1 MMQRILIAEI
11 SRHIGETVKL
21 AGWVSVRRD
30 HGKLVFID
38 LRDQSG
44 SVQLIALPNHTEAH
58 TVAQNIRPEWVIEVE
73 GQVNARPEKLIN
85 EKEANGAVEIEIL
98 SLIVLN
104 TAETPVFDV
113 LSHGQDINEEVRLKH
128 RYLDL
133 RRGRMQNNIRNRH
146 LLMQGVRAFYSREG
160 FLEIE
165 TPLLTKSTPEG
176 SRDYIVP
183 SRLEKGKFYALPQS

>member
-58 TVAQNIRPEWVIEVE
+58 TVAQNIRPEWNS
-73 GQVNARPEKLIN
+73 Q
-85 EKEANGAVEIEIL
+85 
-98 SLIVLN
+98 
-104 TAETPVFDV
+104 
-113 LSHGQDINEEVRLKH
+113 LK
-128 RYLDL
+128 
-133 RRGRMQNNIRNRH
+133 
-146 LLMQGVRAFYSREG
+146 
-160 FLEIE
+160 
-165 TPLLTKSTPEG
+165 
-176 SRDYIVP
+176 
-183 SRLEKGKFYALPQS
+183 